1 MKNNKGFTLIEV
13 LVAALILSTGLLG
26 LVGMQTAGMKNTVT
40 SYNRTQ
46 ASLLAAGIAD
56 RMRAN
61 VAEAAKGSNSA
72 YISITPATAT
82 AKPDCLTGTGC
93 TPVEMAENDLFEW
106 NAALNDNSN
115 GFAKTGVIS
124 YVAPVYSITISFGE
138 NRDDNKD
145 GVIDSDVAF
154 RTDFQL

>member
-1 MKNNKGFTLIEV
+1 MKNNSGFTLIEV
-13 LVAALILSTGLLG
+13 LVSVLILSTGLLG

-46 ASLLAAGIAD
+46 ASLLASSIAD

-61 VAEAAKGSNSA
+61 VVEAAKGGSSA
-72 YISITPATAT
+72 YINISPASAA
-82 AKPDCLTGTGC
+82 AKSNCLAKTGC
-93 TPVEMAENDLFEW
+93 TSVEMAENDLFEW

-115 GFAKTGVIS
+115 GFTKTGVIS

-145 GVIDSDVAF
+145 GVVDSDVAF